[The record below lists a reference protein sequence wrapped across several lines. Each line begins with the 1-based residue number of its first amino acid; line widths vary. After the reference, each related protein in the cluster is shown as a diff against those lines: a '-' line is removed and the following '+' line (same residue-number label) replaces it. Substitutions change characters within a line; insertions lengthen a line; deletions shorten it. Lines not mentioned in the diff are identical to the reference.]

1 MIFSRNS
8 TLLIL
13 LYCAYVYCDN
23 LRQIVY
29 VSSAGFPND
38 SVLRNILRQSE
49 INNES
54 QDITGILLHQE
65 GNFAQFL
72 EGPSEKIERLY
83 AKIERDIRHRHVIKI
98 VDREIEQ
105 RSFPGWAMRYRNLD
119 VLTGSDEVFEP
130 PFMDSFTK
138 TLLTSLTN
146 TMTRQYTVSVHD

>member
-1 MIFSRNS
+1 M
-8 TLLIL
+8 
-13 LYCAYVYCDN
+13 
-23 LRQIVY
+23 
-29 VSSAGFPND
+29 
-38 SVLRNILRQSE
+38 
-49 INNES
+49 
-54 QDITGILLHQE
+54 HQE

-119 VLTGSDEVFEP
+119 VLAVDAGSDEAFEP

-146 TMTRQYTVSVHD
+146 TMTRQYSASLG